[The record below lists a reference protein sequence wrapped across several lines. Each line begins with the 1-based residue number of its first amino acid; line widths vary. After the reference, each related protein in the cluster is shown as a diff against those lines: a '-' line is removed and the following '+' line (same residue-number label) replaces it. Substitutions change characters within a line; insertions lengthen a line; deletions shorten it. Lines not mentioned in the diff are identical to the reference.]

1 MLVKN
6 MLYQV
11 RLAPPSALSRSIP
24 NPMKATVAPGKL
36 LYFCDWDWEGANE
49 EFRRGRA
56 LDPRDSYANYFS
68 GEIAS
73 TLGRSDEALD
83 FYRHAIDQDPLNIKS
98 SSPPRTSS
106 PTKTCLNYVSCATQK
121 PISCQLRNVR
131 VRLGQVRIR

>member
-1 MLVKN
+1 
-6 MLYQV
+6 V
-11 RLAPPSALSRSIP
+11 RQCAWQINAGEKYAVSGASRAAERALALDPKSDEGHI
-24 NPMKATVAPGKL
+24 APGKL
-36 LYFCDWDWEGANE
+36 LYFRDWDWAGANE

-98 SSPPRTSS
+98 SSPPGRRR
-106 PTKTCLNYVSCATQK
+106 L
-121 PISCQLRNVR
+121 LRR
-131 VRLGQVRIR
+131 A

>member
-6 MLYQV
+6 MLYQE

-24 NPMKATVAPGKL
+24 NPMKATSRPGS
-36 LYFCDWDWEGANE
+36 CCTSVIGIG
-49 EFRRGRA
+49 RGRA

-68 GEIAS
+68 GEFAS

-98 SSPPRTSS
+98 SSPPGRRR
-106 PTKTCLNYVSCATQK
+106 L
-121 PISCQLRNVR
+121 LRR
-131 VRLGQVRIR
+131 A